1 MIDHANNDTIQIY
14 LAQCSLTDNIKSR
27 YMTVYM
33 VNVAGNCWCRG
44 QVSWL
49 GGGAELELPAGQLA
63 AAVDKVQAE
72 QRTLLRLKILKTFKN
87 I

>member
-1 MIDHANNDTIQIY
+1 
-14 LAQCSLTDNIKSR
+14 
-27 YMTVYM
+27 M
-33 VNVAGNCWCRG
+33 VNVAGNCWCLG
-44 QVSWL
+44 LVSWL

>member
-14 LAQCSLTDNIKSR
+14 LAQCSLKSR
-27 YMTVYM
+27 YTTVYM